1 MNEAD
6 TLQTFAEVG
15 VALTGFTGIVVVFG
29 RRAHG
34 DWSPVELANLHDL
47 LWASL
52 NVVVFAF
59 LPLVMV
65 SAMTADAMWRA
76 VSGAF
81 ALAEIL
87 FFGHYWWRGAGFFR
101 DRVSAPIW
109 GVRIAFIGIPLMIA
123 APVAK
128 AGVAL
133 GFWIPVAAFIYLGSL
148 FFHLVTAAI
157 NFVFLLVIVRDSDTA
172 QQGVEPDVE

>member
-15 VALTGFTGIVVVFG
+15 VALTGFTGVVVVFG

-34 DWSPVELANLHDL
+34 DWSPVELANLYDL

-52 NVVVFAF
+52 NVVFFAF

-65 SAMTADAMWRA
+65 SIMTADAMWRV

-87 FFGHYWWRGAGFFR
+87 FFGHYWWRGARFFR
-101 DRVSAPIW
+101 DRVPAPTW
-109 GVRIAFIGIPLMIA
+109 GVRLAFIAIPLMIA
-123 APVAK
+123 APVTK
-128 AGVAL
+128 AAVAL
-133 GFWIPVAAFIYLGSL
+133 GFWVSFAPFIYQASL
-148 FFHLVTAAI
+148 FGFLLTAAV
-157 NFVFLLVIVRDSDTA
+157 NFVFLLLPRDA
-172 QQGVEPDVE
+172 GAA

>member
-29 RRAHG
+29 SRSHG
-34 DWSPVELANLHDL
+34 DWSPVELANLYDL

-52 NVVVFAF
+52 NVVFFAF
-59 LPLVMV
+59 LPLIMV
-65 SAMTADAMWRA
+65 AVMTADAMWR
-76 VSGAF
+76 VLSGVF

-87 FFGHYWWRGAGFFR
+87 FHGHYWWRGARFFR
-101 DRVSAPIW
+101 DGVPMPTW
-109 GVRIAFIGIPLMIA
+109 GVRLAFIGIPLMIA
-123 APVAK
+123 APLAK

-133 GFWIPVAAFIYLGSL
+133 GFWVPFAAFIYLASL
-148 FFHLVTAAI
+148 LFLLLHAAVA
-157 NFVFLLVIVRDSDTA
+157 FVFLLLPRNPSA
-172 QQGVEPDVE
+172 A